1 MMELPSYQSPSL
13 RVLWNQVWTGS
24 RDFMVMA
31 GTVIFASA
39 MIIWLLSYYPRPVE
53 IHDSFEAQ
61 RVELAQSFT
70 EQRAAKPSATDEQ
83 VKAWAEQ
90 ESEQLATIDAK
101 EDGAYLEQSYLAS
114 MGKFVQPV
122 FAPAGFDWKT
132 SVGIIAAFP
141 ARELIIPTMGTLYS
155 IGETDPGAEE
165 DLEGLRGE
173 LRKNKDFS
181 PLVALALMVFF
192 AYCAQCAG
200 TLAAIKRETRS
211 WKWPLLSF
219 GYMTALAWVAAV
231 LIFQVGSALGYG

>member
-1 MMELPSYQSPSL
+1 
-13 RVLWNQVWTGS
+13 
-24 RDFMVMA
+24 
-31 GTVIFASA
+31 
-39 MIIWLLSYYPRPVE
+39 
-53 IHDSFEAQ
+53 
-61 RVELAQSFT
+61 
-70 EQRAAKPSATDEQ
+70 
-83 VKAWAEQ
+83 
-90 ESEQLATIDAK
+90 
-101 EDGAYLEQSYLAS
+101 